1 MIGSNLFYNILKT
14 GRFSL
19 WNMGLKHNL
28 RDSSIKGE
36 YGEWLAKKYLKKKGY
51 FFLTRNW
58 RSKRNNRLE
67 IDLIFKDDEILVF
80 VEVRARSSTS
90 LVSGYESINSKKRQT
105 LKRAFM
111 AYLREESNFQTNYRF
126 DVVEIDL
133 PDLNSSGHS
142 LYHHENIAIF

>member
-1 MIGSNLFYNILKT
+1 MF
-14 GRFSL
+14 FL

-28 RDSSIKGE
+28 RDSSIKGRIRRVV
-36 YGEWLAKKYLKKKGY
+36 GKKIFEKKGY

-90 LVSGYESINSKKRQT
+90 LVSGYESINSKKDR
-105 LKRAFM
+105 L
-111 AYLREESNFQTNYRF
+111 
-126 DVVEIDL
+126 
-133 PDLNSSGHS
+133 
-142 LYHHENIAIF
+142 

>member
-1 MIGSNLFYNILKT
+1 MAFFPL
-14 GRFSL
+14 
-19 WNMGLKHNL
+19 
-28 RDSSIKGE
+28 E
-36 YGEWLAKKYLKKKGY
+36 YGVKAQSKRFFNKGRIRRVVGKKIFEKERL